1 MTEEV
6 ITYQGRDDGVYMI
19 TYYLLSNMEDKWVID
34 ERQVIEQQDVSGES
48 LSTIVNRIRG

>member
-1 MTEEV
+1 
-6 ITYQGRDDGVYMI
+6 MI